1 VIPVYAQRPDAP
13 LPNGDTHAASAGNH
27 ELDPTA
33 ACERFPLVRGL
44 ACWTRAQQLS
54 QKTILDPSVPIRPC
68 KKYQPEFPE
77 PILEQEFQG

>member
-1 VIPVYAQRPDAP
+1 MIPVYAQRPDAP
-13 LPNGDTHAASAGNH
+13 LPNGYAHAASAGNH

-54 QKTILDPSVPIRPC
+54 QRDH
-68 KKYQPEFPE
+68 PE
-77 PILEQEFQG
+77 PVSSDTLPARSVILNFQNQF